1 MKQYLSQTTEA
12 KSVLFGGEGLI
23 GREWESKS
31 HSVIVESMYLG
42 IRLMQV
48 WIPTPQGS
56 NYVDLDKLLNH
67 SEPQFIYL
75 NNRYKKGIYLMELL
89 QGLIRI

>member
-1 MKQYLSQTTEA
+1 
-12 KSVLFGGEGLI
+12 
-23 GREWESKS
+23 
-31 HSVIVESMYLG
+31 
-42 IRLMQV
+42 MQV